1 MTHRFL
7 LPESSPDRI
16 SNVEPVVELW
26 SLRFLVNLELHRY
39 LIKPSGWASDLISQ
53 ALALP
58 DLRLPGAPR
67 ALTVEFDIEEDDAT
81 EATDRLFDT
90 QSARTLL
97 QERLAAVETNPS
109 AANAPAIVAQNI
121 GKLQALV
128 GLTDVE
134 SRILMFAVLV
144 HTDRVLDKLSDWIG
158 ELTSAGL
165 YYALGAVLG
174 IDEQAVRR
182 ALSPQ
187 GTLARSGLLNVDR
200 KQRWTLATK
209 LDLLSSEFADR
220 IVSDAVDTLDLL
232 RGLVTLASPPTLTL
246 NDFSHVE
253 QQVSLICAWLK
264 RASLTQR
271 RGVNILVHGA
281 PGTGKTE
288 LTRVLARAMQLSLYE
303 VTGENADGDAV
314 PGAQR
319 LRAFRASQAFF
330 AERRALMVLDEAE
343 DVFTSG
349 EPGERSVA
357 QAHKAWLNRAL
368 EENPVPTLWL
378 SNSVGGIDPAFV
390 RRFDLVLNLPVPPA
404 RVRTRIISR
413 ACENRVP
420 EASLHRLS
428 AHPALTP
435 GVVARAAQVLH
446 HVADD
451 WTPQSFGD
459 ALERIVND
467 TLEAQGHA
475 PLALHGV
482 PQVMGGFDPRLV
494 SVDVDLA
501 VLAQNIASTRSARL
515 CLYGPPG
522 TGKTAFGTWL
532 AQEIQSPLLLRRASD
547 MISPYVGETEQN
559 IARVFREAARERA
572 LLLIDEADSFLRERA
587 TSQHSWEVT
596 AVNEMLTQIEY
607 FDGVLV
613 MSTNLFGSL
622 DEAALRRF
630 DAKLRFGY
638 LKRTQAATFFA
649 QRCEALGFAAPD
661 AAIDRVLSRLAALT
675 PGDFA
680 AVIRRHRF
688 HPLKS
693 ALEFAE
699 ALESECSSRQRG
711 SAPIGFLR

>member
-1 MTHRFL
+1 MTRRLFL
-7 LPESSPDRI
+7 PKSSSDRT
-16 SNVEPVVELW
+16 SNVEPVIELW
-26 SLRFLVNLELHRY
+26 SLRLLVHLELHQY

-58 DLRLPGAPR
+58 DLSLPGTSR
-67 ALTVEFDIEEDDAT
+67 ALSAEFDLEEDDAIK
-81 EATDRLFDT
+81 ATDLLFDT
-90 QSARTLL
+90 QSARKLL
-97 QERLAAVETNPS
+97 QERLAAVEADPL
-109 AANAPAIVAQNI
+109 AAHAPTIVAQNI

-134 SRILMFAVLV
+134 SQILMFAVLL
-144 HTDRVLDKLSDWIG
+144 HSDRVLDKLSDWTG

-165 YYALGAVLG
+165 YYALGTVLG

-187 GTLARSGLLNVDR
+187 GTLARSGLLSVDR

-209 LDLLSSEFADR
+209 LDLLSGEFADR

-246 NDFSHVE
+246 DDFSHVE
-253 QQVSLICAWLK
+253 QQVRLIRAWLD

-288 LTRVLARAMQLSLYE
+288 LARVLARAMQLSLYE

-343 DVFTSG
+343 DVFASG

-357 QAHKAWLNRAL
+357 QAHKTWLNRAL

-390 RRFDLVLNLPVPPA
+390 RRFDLVLNLPVPPLH
-404 RVRTRIISR
+404 VRTRIISR
-413 ACENRVP
+413 ACESRAP

-451 WTPQSFGD
+451 WTSQSFGD

-475 PLALHGV
+475 PLALHGA
-482 PQVMGGFDPRLV
+482 PQVTGGFDPRLV
-494 SVDVDLA
+494 SVDVDLT
-501 VLAQNIASTRSARL
+501 VLAQNIANTRSARL

-532 AQEIQSPLLLRRASD
+532 AQEIQCPLLLRRASD

-587 TSQHSWEVT
+587 ASHHSWEVT

-613 MSTNLFGSL
+613 MSTNLYDLL

-638 LKRTQAATFFA
+638 LKPTQAATFFA
-649 QRCEALGFAAPD
+649 QRCEALGLAAPD
-661 AAIDRVLSRLAALT
+661 ATIDRILSCLAALT

-693 ALEFAE
+693 TLEFAE

-711 SAPIGFLR
+711 SPPIGFLR